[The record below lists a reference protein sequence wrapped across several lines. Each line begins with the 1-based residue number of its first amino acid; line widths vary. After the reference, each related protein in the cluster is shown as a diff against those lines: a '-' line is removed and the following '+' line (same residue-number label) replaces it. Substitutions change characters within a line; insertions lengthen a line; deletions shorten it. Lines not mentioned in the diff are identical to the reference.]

1 VTGDHT
7 RPPDDLL
14 AAVSRDLQPVRPSP
28 LPSRQALRLIPL
40 ALLASLAVLAIIGLR
55 RDAVVLGPLGA
66 WGVSI
71 TLLAVGML
79 LVWIAAREST
89 PAHRLPQNLVRAALV
104 AALLMVAAVALWT
117 FAASPT
123 VVPSRLSAW
132 RIGLFCGVGGTLAGT
147 LLVILM
153 ARFLGRSLAARPA
166 LAGALAGAS
175 AGVIVN
181 ASWRLA
187 CPISSPSHSLTA
199 HGAAVVATTL
209 LGACVFSWMAK
220 RPGKP

>member
-1 VTGDHT
+1 MIQNPS
-7 RPPDDLL
+7 RPSEELL
-14 AAVSRDLQPVRPSP
+14 AAVTRDLRPVRPSP
-28 LPSRQALRLIPL
+28 LPSRQAFRLIPL
-40 ALLASLAVLAIIGLR
+40 ALLAALAVLAVMGIR

-66 WGVSI
+66 WGFWI
-71 TLLAVGML
+71 TQLAAGVGL
-79 LVWIAAREST
+79 IWIAVREST
-89 PAHRLPQNLVRAALV
+89 PAHRLPQSVVSAALA
-104 AALLMVAAVALWT
+104 AALLMVAGVALWT

-147 LLVILM
+147 LLVLLI

-175 AGVIVN
+175 AGIIVN

-187 CPISSPSHSLTA
+187 CPISSPAHSLTA

-209 LGACVFSWMAK
+209 LGACLVSWMAR
-220 RPGKP
+220 RPGKS